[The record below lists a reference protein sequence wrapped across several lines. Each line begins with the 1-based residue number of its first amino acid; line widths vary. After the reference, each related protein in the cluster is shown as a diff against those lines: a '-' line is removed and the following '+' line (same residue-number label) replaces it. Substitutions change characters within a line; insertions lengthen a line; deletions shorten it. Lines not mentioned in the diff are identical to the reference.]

1 MNNDAVSKEV
11 AEAMG
16 VSNASYDEVTAILG
30 HLPSEEDL
38 STLLAMWDSNGRQ
51 QGLFT
56 WLCGQPH
63 ATQLNDYLYNG
74 ERSEANQIREPHI
87 RECYDIATELFAHGK
102 SEPIVGAE
110 PFVATGE
117 SLFLVGNIS
126 SQFLDSTYARN
137 YLHLASNP
145 MDMGS
150 NESNREYHLM
160 ILEALTDAG
169 ILHSQTEVSQGGLF
183 STLLHSSIPNGYG
196 FDILCA
202 REIRLDAF
210 LFGEEPGRFIV
221 SLSESDD
228 DFFLLKMDEAR
239 INCCF
244 LGRTTS
250 NRILIDGYDFGSI
263 KSFAH

>member
-1 MNNDAVSKEV
+1 MEPNAVSKEV

-30 HLPSEEDL
+30 HLPTEEDL

-63 ATQLNDYLYNG
+63 AAQLNDYLYDG
-74 ERSEANQIREPHI
+74 ERSEASQIREPRI
-87 RECYDIATELFAHGK
+87 RECYDIATQLFAHGK
-102 SEPIVGAE
+102 NQPHQGAA
-110 PFVATGE
+110 PFAATGE
-117 SLFLVGNIS
+117 SLFLVGNVS
-126 SQFLDSTYARN
+126 SQFLDSDYARQ
-137 YLHLASNP
+137 YLHLAAQP
-145 MDMGS
+145 LDMGS
-150 NESNREYHLM
+150 HETNREYHLM
-160 ILEALTDAG
+160 ILEALTNAG
-169 ILHSQTEVSQGGLF
+169 ILHSQTEVGTGGLF
-183 STLLHSSIPNGYG
+183 ATLLHSSIPNGYG

-221 SLSESDD
+221 SLAERDD

-250 NRILIDGYDFGSI
+250 SHILIDGYDFGSI
-263 KSFAH
+263 KTFAQ